1 MRGLRRG
8 GCRNPNLV
16 SRRTEARSPP
26 PKKKARRVAAPGV
39 QPSGASSWPPA
50 QPGPWAAKGRWL
62 GEGRTLSGPAWG
74 AGGLHRLGVTLA
86 SSTPYHRD
94 IGPRQPP
101 CKHTRG
107 QEVFFPPFFLPWS
120 SAGARAPAALRV
132 QTREAP
138 AAAAAGAEP
147 SVPGSRAPLPSPA
160 QPHATSRT
168 PGPRRRILGAL
179 AWLLPLAARLRPRPD
194 AQRAWGREW
203 AQEG

>member
-74 AGGLHRLGVTLA
+74 WGGCTGWGSHSLPAPPTTAILAPGSPRANTPGGRKFFSPLFFSLGAAQAQGLLQPCESRRGRLLPPPPREPSPVFPVL
-86 SSTPYHRD
+86 
-94 IGPRQPP
+94 GPRSQ
-101 CKHTRG
+101 
-107 QEVFFPPFFLPWS
+107 
-120 SAGARAPAALRV
+120 AR
-132 QTREAP
+132 
-138 AAAAAGAEP
+138 
-147 SVPGSRAPLPSPA
+147 PSPT
-160 QPHATSRT
+160 QP
-168 PGPRRRILGAL
+168 PGPRVPGVASLE
-179 AWLLPLAARLRPRPD
+179 P
-194 AQRAWGREW
+194 
-203 AQEG
+203 